1 MFILR
6 ETKIKQLSQVTIV
19 LNKAMKVK
27 CIMRR
32 LDSGYTRPNYMVE
45 VLRGGSS
52 EEVVF
57 KGGIGKH

>member
-1 MFILR
+1 
-6 ETKIKQLSQVTIV
+6 
-19 LNKAMKVK
+19 MKVK
-27 CIMRR
+27 CIMLR